1 MMKNLL
7 TLFLGIVLS
16 AGAVNLQA
24 QNEWDLQTCFDYAI
38 ENNLQVK
45 RQEINTRYNETLVKQ
60 AKDDKLPNLNGQVN
74 NNYNY
79 GRSLTNENVYTN
91 SNSVGISGSLS
102 TNMTLFNGM
111 ILTNTVKMRELD
123 LQATM
128 ADLQKTKD
136 DIMLGIAAEYLE
148 ILFAQEVQ
156 LVAEATIEVT
166 KQQIERTRQLVDAG
180 SEARG
185 ALLEIEAQLAREELD
200 LVNAQN
206 RVQLAYLNLY
216 QFLEL
221 PMAESFTIEKPS
233 LPEIKANLT
242 MINAYDVFSTAIN
255 VRPEIKAAQLR
266 VESAMKQLEITKGNR
281 YPTLS
286 LGGNYYTDYSD
297 ANKIYDFSTGQSF
310 GKVPFGDQIKNNRR
324 YGFGFSL
331 NIPIFNRFQVKNNIS
346 NSELQIADYEYQL
359 QQSRNVLRRDIE
371 QVYTNALAAF
381 NRYISTDKAVASMKE
396 AFRYTEEKFNV
407 GMINSVEYNQS
418 KTNLTNAQSD
428 LIQAKYEYIFRT
440 KILDFYNGVPITL

>member
-1 MMKNLL
+1 MKSLL
-7 TLFLGIVLS
+7 TLFLGILLT
-16 AGAVNLQA
+16 AGTLNVQA
-24 QNEWDLQTCFDYAI
+24 QNEWDLQACFDYAI

-45 RQEINTRYNETLVKQ
+45 RQQITTRYNETLVKQ
-60 AKDDKLPNLNGQVN
+60 AKDDKLPNLNGQVSN
-74 NNYNY
+74 DFSF
-79 GRSLTNENVYTN
+79 GRSLTYDNTYDNINSASVAGGLNTSWTVYN
-91 SNSVGISGSLS
+91 G
-102 TNMTLFNGM
+102 MTLS
-111 ILTNTVKMRELD
+111 NTVKMRELD

-136 DIMLGIAAEYLE
+136 DIMLSISAEYLE
-148 ILFAQEVQ
+148 ILFAEELE

-166 KQQIERTRQLVDAG
+166 KQQIERTKQLVDAG

-185 ALLEIEAQLAREELD
+185 ALLEIEAQMAREELD

-206 RVQLAYLNLY
+206 RVQLAYLNLF
-216 QFLEL
+216 QLLEL
-221 PMAESFTIEKPS
+221 PMAESFSIEKPV
-233 LPEIKANLT
+233 LPEIQANLT

-266 VESAMKQLEITKGNR
+266 VQSASKQLAIAKGSRYPSLSFGANYYNQYNNQYKDFEGNR
-281 YPTLS
+281 IDLGEQLKNNSRSSLGLTLS
-286 LGGNYYTDYSD
+286 
-297 ANKIYDFSTGQSF
+297 
-310 GKVPFGDQIKNNRR
+310 
-324 YGFGFSL
+324 
-331 NIPIFNRFQVKNNIS
+331 IPIFNRFQAKNNIT

-371 QVYTNALAAF
+371 QVYTNALAAL
-381 NRYISTDKAVASMKE
+381 NRYLSSEKAVASMKE

-428 LIQAKYEYIFRT
+428 LVQAKYEYIFRT

>member
-1 MMKNLL
+1 MKSLL
-7 TLFLGIVLS
+7 TLFLGILLTAGVLN
-16 AGAVNLQA
+16 VQA

-38 ENNLQVK
+38 ENNIQIK
-45 RQEINTRYNETLVKQ
+45 RQEVTTRYNETLVKQ
-60 AKDDKLPNLNGQVN
+60 AKDDKLPNLNGQVSN
-74 NNYNY
+74 DFSF
-79 GRSLTNENVYTN
+79 GRSLTYDNTYDNIN
-91 SNSVGISGSLS
+91 SASVAGGLS
-102 TNMTLFNGM
+102 TSMTLYNG
-111 ILTNTVKMRELD
+111 LTLSNTVKMRELD

-136 DIMLGIAAEYLE
+136 DIMLSISAEYLE
-148 ILFAQEVQ
+148 ILFAEELE

-166 KQQIERTRQLVDAG
+166 KQQIERTKQLVDAG

-216 QFLEL
+216 QYLEL
-221 PMAESFTIEKPS
+221 PMAESFKIEKPV
-233 LPEIKANLT
+233 LPEIQANLT

-266 VESAMKQLEITKGNR
+266 VESASKQLAIAKGNR
-281 YPTLS
+281 YPSLSFGANYYNQYNNQYKDIYGDKIDLGEQLKNNSRSSLGLTLS
-286 LGGNYYTDYSD
+286 
-297 ANKIYDFSTGQSF
+297 
-310 GKVPFGDQIKNNRR
+310 V
-324 YGFGFSL
+324 
-331 NIPIFNRFQVKNNIS
+331 PIFNRFQAKNNITT
-346 NSELQIADYEYQL
+346 SELQIADYEYQL

-371 QVYTNALAAF
+371 QVYTNALAAL
-381 NRYISTDKAVASMKE
+381 NRYLSSEKAVASMKE

-428 LIQAKYEYIFRT
+428 LVQAKYEYIFRT

>member
-1 MMKNLL
+1 
-7 TLFLGIVLS
+7 
-16 AGAVNLQA
+16 
-24 QNEWDLQTCFDYAI
+24 
-38 ENNLQVK
+38 
-45 RQEINTRYNETLVKQ
+45 
-60 AKDDKLPNLNGQVN
+60 
-74 NNYNY
+74 
-79 GRSLTNENVYTN
+79 
-91 SNSVGISGSLS
+91 
-102 TNMTLFNGM
+102 
-111 ILTNTVKMRELD
+111 
-123 LQATM
+123 
-128 ADLQKTKD
+128 
-136 DIMLGIAAEYLE
+136 
-148 ILFAQEVQ
+148 
-156 LVAEATIEVT
+156 
-166 KQQIERTRQLVDAG
+166 
-180 SEARG
+180 
-185 ALLEIEAQLAREELD
+185 
-200 LVNAQN
+200 
-206 RVQLAYLNLY
+206 
-216 QFLEL
+216 
-221 PMAESFTIEKPS
+221 
-233 LPEIKANLT
+233 

>member
-7 TLFLGIVLS
+7 TLFLGILLS
-16 AGAVNLQA
+16 AGAFNLQA
-24 QNEWDLQTCFDYAI
+24 QNEWDLQACFDYAI
-38 ENNLQVK
+38 QNNLQVK

-60 AKDDKLPNLNGQVN
+60 AKDDKLPNLNGQVSN
-74 NNYNY
+74 DFSF
-79 GRSLTNENVYTN
+79 GRSLTYDNTYDNIN
-91 SNSVGISGSLS
+91 SASVAGGLNTS
-102 TNMTLFNGM
+102 MTLFNGM
-111 ILTNTVKMRELD
+111 TLSNTVKMRELD
-123 LQATM
+123 LQATL

-166 KQQIERTRQLVDAG
+166 KQQINRTRQLVDAG

-221 PMAESFTIEKPS
+221 PMAESFKIKEPV
-233 LPEIKANLT
+233 LPEVQANLT
-242 MINAYDVFSTAIN
+242 MINAYDVFSNAIN

-266 VESAMKQLEITKGNR
+266 VESAMKQLEIAKGYRYPSLSFGANYYNQYNNQYKDFEGNR
-281 YPTLS
+281 IDLGEQMKNNSRSSLGLTLS
-286 LGGNYYTDYSD
+286 
-297 ANKIYDFSTGQSF
+297 
-310 GKVPFGDQIKNNRR
+310 
-324 YGFGFSL
+324 
-331 NIPIFNRFQVKNNIS
+331 IPIFNRFQVKNNIS

-359 QQSRNVLRRDIE
+359 QQNRNVLRRDIE

-440 KILDFYNGVPITL
+440 KILDFYNGVAITL

>member
-7 TLFLGIVLS
+7 TLFLGILLS
-16 AGAVNLQA
+16 AGAFNLQA
-24 QNEWDLQTCFDYAI
+24 QNEWDLQACFDYAI
-38 ENNLQVK
+38 QNNLQVK

-60 AKDDKLPNLNGQVN
+60 AKDDKLPNLNGQVSN
-74 NNYNY
+74 DFSF
-79 GRSLTNENVYTN
+79 GRSLTYDNTYDNIN
-91 SNSVGISGSLS
+91 SASVAGGLNTS
-102 TNMTLFNGM
+102 MTLFNGM
-111 ILTNTVKMRELD
+111 TLSNTVKMRELD
-123 LQATM
+123 LQATL

-156 LVAEATIEVT
+156 LVAEATIEIT
-166 KQQIERTRQLVDAG
+166 KQQINRTRQLVDAG

-221 PMAESFTIEKPS
+221 PMAESFKIKEPV
-233 LPEIKANLT
+233 LPEVQANLT
-242 MINAYDVFSTAIN
+242 MINAYDVFSNAIN

-266 VESAMKQLEITKGNR
+266 VESAMKQLEIAKGYRYPSLSFGANYYNQYNNQYKDFEGNR
-281 YPTLS
+281 IDLGEQMKNNSRSSLGLTLS
-286 LGGNYYTDYSD
+286 
-297 ANKIYDFSTGQSF
+297 
-310 GKVPFGDQIKNNRR
+310 
-324 YGFGFSL
+324 
-331 NIPIFNRFQVKNNIS
+331 IPIFNRFQVKNNIS

-359 QQSRNVLRRDIE
+359 QQNRNVLRRDIE

-440 KILDFYNGVPITL
+440 KILDFYNGVAITL